1 MMKRQSNSNLYKRSC
16 NYKKTSKTL
25 DFCHKH
31 NVEQFES
38 QRESLHEKNVELKRL
53 QDALAEITDKPNE
66 CRTDSDFVRIVE
78 IKDDIRAVE
87 RDINNI
93 RSNKDEVDYY
103 TNTADILYNYYDLVE
118 NNSDNNMNINQHL
131 IQTSNQ
137 NKKSILEY
145 FHKKEERQA
154 DTPPSSIN
162 TTPTTSR
169 TKSNTHVTNKSSAPV
184 SESNCVVTEDDTNGN
199 KNRAALLDK
208 YLSITDKNYIN
219 DNIDHDVALKC
230 EYCNSVDKTVLNND
244 SISVCNHCFTIQH
257 LLTDNEKPSYKDPPK
272 EISYFSYKRI
282 NHYQEWLNQIQ
293 GKETTDIPE
302 EVFDKIMLE
311 LKVQRITNMKDINR
325 QKIKDI
331 LKKLKIN
338 KYYEHIPYILN
349 RITGIPNPNLTPELE
364 EKLRNMFRDIQ
375 VPFLKHSPLN
385 RKNFLSY
392 SYVIHKFIQILG
404 KNEYMKYFPLLKSRE
419 KLHQQEE
426 IWKKI
431 CGDLK
436 WPFIRS
442 I

>member
-1 MMKRQSNSNLYKRSC
+1 MKKQNLYKRSC

-25 DFCHKH
+25 DFCHKF
-31 NVEQFES
+31 NIEFFETK
-38 QRESLHEKNVELKRL
+38 RDSLKEKNEVLELL
-53 QDALAEITDKPNE
+53 NQDLSIISEKPNIE
-66 CRTDSDFVRIVE
+66 KSDEDFVNMVLINDK
-78 IKDDIRAVE
+78 IKAIKVDI
-87 RDINNI
+87 DKIN
-93 RSNKDEVDYY
+93 SNKEEIDYY
-103 TNTADILYNYYDLVE
+103 SNTADILYNYYDLVE
-118 NNSDNNMNINQHL
+118 NNSDNNMNITEH
-131 IQTSNQ
+131 ITSISNK

-145 FHKKEERQA
+145 FHTSEEVIEPIKQKPISNQTSL
-154 DTPPSSIN
+154 DFSS
-162 TTPTTSR
+162 TS
-169 TKSNTHVTNKSSAPV
+169 NDN
-184 SESNCVVTEDDTNGN
+184 
-199 KNRAALLDK
+199 NRASLLDQ

-219 DNIDHDVALKC
+219 DNIDNTIALKC
-230 EYCNSVDKTVLNND
+230 EHCNSVDKTVLQND
-244 SISVCNHCFTIQH
+244 SISICNNCQAVQH

-311 LKVQRITNMKDINR
+311 LKKQRINNIKEINR
-325 QKIKDI
+325 AKIKEI

-349 RITGIPNPNLTPELE
+349 RITGIPNPNLTQELE
-364 EKLRNMFRDIQ
+364 EKLRNMFKEIQ
-375 VPFLKHSPLN
+375 VPFLKHSPLV

-404 KNEYMKYFPLLKSRE
+404 KDEYLKYFPLLKSRE

-431 CGDLK
+431 CKDLGWK
-436 WPFIRS
+436 FYRS

>member
-1 MMKRQSNSNLYKRSC
+1 MKKQNVNSNNYKRAC

-25 DFCHKH
+25 DYCHK
-31 NVEQFES
+31 NNLEKFINNKISLNDRYFELS
-38 QRESLHEKNVELKRL
+38 KLKEELL
-53 QDALAEITDKPNE
+53 NIQQKPNDAK
-66 CRTDSDFVRIVE
+66 TDNDFVQIVNLNDKISLIE
-78 IKDDIRAVE
+78 QSISSI
-87 RDINNI
+87 I
-93 RSNKDEVDYY
+93 SNKEELDYF
-103 TNTADILYNYYDLVE
+103 TKTADILYNYYELVE
-118 NNSDNNMNINQHL
+118 NNSDDNMNINVHL
-131 IQTSNQ
+131 NNTSNSQ
-137 NKKSILEY
+137 KKSILEY
-145 FHKKEERQA
+145 FHKKNDENKV
-154 DTPPSSIN
+154 S
-162 TTPTTSR
+162 
-169 TKSNTHVTNKSSAPV
+169 NKSTPNDVSNFVAPIIQ
-184 SESNCVVTEDDTNGN
+184 NNDN
-199 KNRAALLDK
+199 NRASLLDK
-208 YLSITDKNYIN
+208 YLAITDKNYIN
-219 DNIDHDVALKC
+219 DNIDNKIALIC
-230 EYCNSVDKTVLNND
+230 EHCGSSEKTILHND
-244 SISVCNHCFTIQH
+244 SISVCNVCFAVQH

-302 EVFDKIMLE
+302 DIFDKILLE
-311 LKVQRITNMKDINR
+311 LKIQRITDKKDITR

-338 KYYEHIPYILN
+338 KYYEHIPYIMN

-364 EKLRNMFRDIQ
+364 EKLRNMFKEIQ

-404 KNEYMKYFPLLKSRE
+404 KTEYLKYFPLLKSRE

-431 CGDLK
+431 CKDLG
-436 WPFIRS
+436 WTFHRS

>member
-1 MMKRQSNSNLYKRSC
+1 MKKQNVYKRSC
-16 NYKKTSKTL
+16 SYKKTSKTL
-25 DFCHKH
+25 DFCHK
-31 NVEQFES
+31 NNIEFFETK
-38 QRESLHEKNVELKRL
+38 RDSLEEKNVLLDSLGLELETIKK
-53 QDALAEITDKPNE
+53 KPNVE
-66 CRTDSDFVRIVE
+66 KSDEDFVNMVLINDKIKQITFDIEKISSNTEE
-78 IKDDIRAVE
+78 I
-87 RDINNI
+87 
-93 RSNKDEVDYY
+93 DYY
-103 TNTADILYNYYDLVE
+103 SNTADILYNYYDLVE
-118 NNSDNNMNINQHL
+118 NNSDNNMNISEHITN
-131 IQTSNQ
+131 ISNK

-145 FHKKEERQA
+145 FHKTEERV
-154 DTPPSSIN
+154 DNELTKPKPISS
-162 TTPTTSR
+162 TTSLDFLSS
-169 TKSNTHVTNKSSAPV
+169 SNDN
-184 SESNCVVTEDDTNGN
+184 
-199 KNRAALLDK
+199 NRASLLDQ

-219 DNIDHDVALKC
+219 DNIDNTIALKC
-230 EYCNSVDKTVLNND
+230 EHCHSTDKTVLQND
-244 SISVCNHCFTIQH
+244 SISICNNCNAVQH

-311 LKVQRITNMKDINR
+311 LKKQRINNIKDINR
-325 QKIKDI
+325 SKIKEI

-364 EKLRNMFRDIQ
+364 EKLRNMFKEIQ
-375 VPFLKHSPLN
+375 VPFLKHSPLV

-404 KNEYMKYFPLLKSRE
+404 KDEYLRYFPLLKSRE

-431 CGDLK
+431 CIDLK
-436 WPFIRS
+436 WKFSRS

>member
-1 MMKRQSNSNLYKRSC
+1 MKRQSNSNLYKRSC
-16 NYKKTSKTL
+16 SYKKTSKTL

-31 NVEQFES
+31 NIEQFES
-38 QRESLHEKNVELKRL
+38 RRESLNEKNIELITL
-53 QDALAEITDKPNE
+53 QTSLNEIMTKPIDS
-66 CRTDSDFVRIVE
+66 RTDADFVHIVQ
-78 IKDDIRAVE
+78 INDSIRLVE
-87 RDINNI
+87 KDINNI

-118 NNSDNNMNINQHL
+118 NNSDDNMNINQHL
-131 IQTSNQ
+131 IQTSSQ

-145 FHKKEERQA
+145 FHKKEETVA
-154 DTPPSSIN
+154 IPCLPMDTRRNSNSIDMCF
-162 TTPTTSR
+162 
-169 TKSNTHVTNKSSAPV
+169 SNV
-184 SESNCVVTEDDTNGN
+184 SIDSNVDEDMG

-219 DNIDHDVALKC
+219 DNIDHGIALKC
-230 EYCNSVDKTVLNND
+230 EYCNSTDKTVLNND

-364 EKLRNMFRDIQ
+364 ETLRNMFRDIQ

-404 KNEYMKYFPLLKSRE
+404 KNEYLKYFPLLKSRE

-431 CGDLK
+431 CVDLK